1 LIENCDEK
9 IIKFLIEEKALVKIL
24 DTIET
29 EEEVLST
36 STNLPKKR
44 SVKITNHDDIWI
56 N

>member
-1 LIENCDEK
+1 LFENCDEK

-29 EEEVLST
+29 EEVLST

>member
-29 EEEVLST
+29 EEDLST

-44 SVKITNHDDIWI
+44 SVKITNHADIWI